1 MSRYGF
7 DEVRSALRAH
17 WGLSLHRG
25 GDLTDL
31 GRDGRWDVT
40 YSKTGYVVVGDLP
53 GLGHGSRRFRSLSD
67 VVVACDLAEVIAR
80 GRRG

>member
-1 MSRYGF
+1 MTRYAF

-31 GRDGRWDVT
+31 GRDGRWDVS
-40 YSKTGYVVVGDLP
+40 YSKTGYVVGGNLP
-53 GLGHGSRRFRSLSD
+53 GLGHGYMRFQTLAD
-67 VVVACDLAEVIAR
+67 VVRSCDLAEVIEK
-80 GRRG
+80 RRTP